1 MSAQAQ
7 AQLAARPLFG
17 GAISLDL
24 PTDYL
29 DASDLRQIPDNQE
42 VFLSSTSDT
51 AVVLEILGMVQ
62 DGLASTDLWE
72 AVKFHFSSIA
82 HDNASLASTIL
93 TPPPSSSIPSTPS
106 SSSASSSSTVPIYT
120 PTPVTLYGTQ
130 RIHKFSH
137 NPSGAPRPGHES
149 DQPDEVW
156 IGVALWRVWIE
167 STLGSDART
176 GSKKKA
182 DVVLSVNVNLS
193 AADGGA
199 EQEREKVQGWFERA
213 VRSLQ
218 ILDYGLFGD
227 ES

>member
-1 MSAQAQ
+1 MT
-7 AQLAARPLFG
+7 AQLAAKPLFG

-51 AVVLEILGMVQ
+51 AVVLEILGMVEE
-62 DGLASTDLWE
+62 GLASTDLWE

-93 TPPPSSSIPSTPS
+93 TPAPVSSILSNPS
-106 SSSASSSSTVPIYT
+106 SSSSTASASASTPR
-120 PTPVTLYGTQ
+120 PVTLYGTQ

-137 NPSGAPRPGHES
+137 NPTGAPRPGHEG
-149 DQPDEVW
+149 DTPDEVW
-156 IGVALWRVWIE
+156 IGVALWRVWLE
-167 STLGSDART
+167 DAEERI
-176 GSKKKA
+176 KKKA

-199 EQEREKVQGWFERA
+199 EKERETVQRWFEQA
-213 VRSLQ
+213 VGSLK

-227 ES
+227 ESES

>member
-1 MSAQAQ
+1 MSTH
-7 AQLAARPLFG
+7 LAARPLFG

-24 PTDYL
+24 PTNYL

-51 AVVLEILGMVQ
+51 AVVLEILGMVE

-93 TPPPSSSIPSTPS
+93 TPAPSSPIPSNPFT
-106 SSSASSSSTVPIYT
+106 SSSSTATTPT

-137 NPSGAPRPGHES
+137 NPSGAPRPGHEA
-149 DQPDEVW
+149 DTPDEVW
-156 IGVALWRVWIE
+156 IGVALWRIWIE
-167 STLGSDART
+167 DAGKQR
-176 GSKKKA
+176 KKKA

-199 EQEREKVQGWFERA
+199 EKERDGVHRWFEES
-213 VRSLQ
+213 VKSLKV
-218 ILDYGLFGD
+218 LDYGLFGD
-227 ES
+227 EA